1 MSPTLIVCAQMGWPD
16 NTPEEQ
22 ILTTIAQL
30 GYDGA
35 PAGPRKGYTAN
46 DVLALYQKCGLKP
59 APGYFAAD
67 YWRAEQRED
76 ILRSAQAMGRFTR
89 ELGLSEVY
97 VATGGWN
104 GYVGRRGLHRGEV
117 AGRVTLD
124 DGLTEAEWRIFT
136 ETLNQVGAILLAEG
150 VRACY
155 HNHVGSV
162 TESWEEMDYLL
173 THTDPS
179 LIFLGPDTGHLAWAG
194 VDVVEFTRVYASRIL
209 TIHVKDVKIAVVK
222 EGVDASWDYDGY
234 TSHGV
239 FAELGDGDIDFPA
252 VFGLLKA
259 ASFSG
264 WIVVETDVITRPTPE
279 ESHRVSREYLRRI
292 GI

>member
-1 MSPTLIVCAQMGWPD
+1 MNSSLIACAQMGWSE

-22 ILTTIAQL
+22 ILTTLARL

-35 PAGPRKGYTAN
+35 PAEPRPGFTAK
-46 DVLALYQKCGLKP
+46 DTLALYQRCGLKP

-67 YWRAEQRED
+67 YWRPEQGKD
-76 ILRSAQAMGRFTR
+76 ILHRAQAMGRFTR
-89 ELGLSEVY
+89 ELGLTEVY

-117 AGRVTLD
+117 AGRVTPE
-124 DGLTEAEWRIFT
+124 DGLTESEWQVFT

-162 TESWEEMDYLL
+162 TESGREMDRLL
-173 THTDPS
+173 KDTDPS

-194 VDVVEFTRVYASRIL
+194 VDVVEFTRKYASRIL
-209 TIHVKDVKIAVVK
+209 TIHVTDVKMAVVK
-222 EGVDASWDYDGY
+222 QGVAAGWDYGGFA
-234 TSHGV
+234 SHGV
-239 FAELGDGDIDFPA
+239 FTELGDGDVDLPA
-252 VFGLLKA
+252 VFDLLKA

-264 WIVVETDVITRPTPE
+264 WIVVETDEITRPTAE
-279 ESHRVSREYLRRI
+279 ESHRVSREYLKRI
-292 GI
+292 GF

>member
-1 MSPTLIVCAQMGWPD
+1 MGWPE
-16 NTPEEQ
+16 NTSEDH
-22 ILTTIAQL
+22 ILTTIARL

-35 PAGPRKGYTAN
+35 PAGPRKDTTAN
-46 DVLALYQKCGLKP
+46 GVLAQYQRCGLKP

-67 YWRAEQRED
+67 YWRAEQRAD
-76 ILRSAQAMGRFTR
+76 ILLSAQVMGRFTR
-89 ELGLSEVY
+89 ELGLTEVY

-124 DGLTEAEWRIFT
+124 DGLTEAEWQIFT
-136 ETLNQVGAILLAEG
+136 DTLNQVGAILLAEG

-162 TESWEEMDYLL
+162 TESGDEMEYLL
-173 THTDPS
+173 AHTDPS
-179 LIFLGPDTGHLAWAG
+179 LVFLGPDTGHLAWAG
-194 VDVVEFTRVYASRIL
+194 VDVVQFTRKYASRIL
-209 TIHVKDVKIAVVK
+209 TIHVKDVKKAVVK
-222 EGVDASWDYDGY
+222 RGVAAGWDYDGY
-234 TSHGV
+234 TTHGV
-239 FAELGDGDIDFPA
+239 FTELGDGDIDFPA

-259 ASFSG
+259 AAFSG

-279 ESHRVSREYLRRI
+279 ESHRVSREYLRRL
-292 GI
+292 GL

>member
-1 MSPTLIVCAQMGWPD
+1 MNSNLIACAQMGWPK

-22 ILTTIAQL
+22 ILTTIARL

-35 PAGPRKGYTAN
+35 PAGPHKGSTAK

-59 APGYFAAD
+59 APGYYAAD
-67 YWRAEQRED
+67 YWRAEQREE

-89 ELGLSEVY
+89 ELGLTEVY

-117 AGRVTLD
+117 AGRVTPD
-124 DGLTEAEWRIFT
+124 DGLTEAEWQVFT
-136 ETLNQVGAILLAEG
+136 DTLNQTGAILLAEG

-162 TESWEEMDYLL
+162 TESGEEMDYLL
-173 THTDPS
+173 THTDPG

-194 VDVVEFTRVYASRIL
+194 VDVVQFTRKYASRIL
-209 TIHVKDVKIAVVK
+209 TIHVKDVKMAVVK
-222 EGVDASWDYDGY
+222 QGVAAGWDYGGF
-234 TSHGV
+234 SSQGV
-239 FAELGDGDIDFPA
+239 FTELGDGDVDFPT
-252 VFGLLKA
+252 VFSLLQA
-259 ASFSG
+259 ASFCG

-279 ESHRVSREYLRRI
+279 ESHRVSREYLQNI

>member
-1 MSPTLIVCAQMGWPD
+1 MNSSLIACAQMGWPE

-22 ILTTIAQL
+22 ILTTIARL

-35 PAGPRKGYTAN
+35 PAGPRKGSTTK

-67 YWRAEQRED
+67 YWRAEQRAD

-89 ELGLSEVY
+89 ELGLTEVY

-117 AGRVTLD
+117 AGRVTPD
-124 DGLTEAEWRIFT
+124 DGLTEAEWQVFT
-136 ETLNQVGAILLAEG
+136 DTLNQTGAIMLAEG

-162 TESWEEMDYLL
+162 TESGEEMDYLL
-173 THTDPS
+173 AHTDPD

-194 VDVVEFTRVYASRIL
+194 VDVVQFTRKYASRIL
-209 TIHVKDVKIAVVK
+209 TIHVKDVKMAVVK
-222 EGVDASWDYDGY
+222 QGVAAGWDYGGF
-234 TSHGV
+234 SAQGV
-239 FAELGDGDIDFPA
+239 FAELGDGDVDFPTI
-252 VFGLLKA
+252 FSLLKT
-259 ASFSG
+259 ASFCG

-279 ESHRVSREYLRRI
+279 ESHRVSHEYLQNI